1 MGWIRFS
8 FHQKVFV
15 SYMCVCWHHHH
26 HHQEHHL
33 YVIIG
38 VYVYCVISYQWL
50 WFDIVKLLINNF
62 FFVFCTNKF
71 FFAIFNRNFYV
82 NLYFFIT
89 HAFSSNNSIFLF
101 FFKTR
106 LIRKK
111 KLIKFT
117 QIYKSMINGCGSV
130 WLTTHIYVKLAWNT
144 VILFLSYN

>member
-26 HHQEHHL
+26 HQEHFL

-50 WFDIVKLLINNF
+50 WFESSSYWLIIF
-62 FFVFCTNKF
+62 LFFVQISF
-71 FFAIFNRNFYV
+71 FSAIFNRNFYV

-89 HAFSSNNSIFLF
+89 HAFSSNNSIFL